1 MYGLHRYPLEKLST
15 KFMVRN
21 NKAMMGRHSKQ
32 TLQTLIRLST
42 ATLNHCKT
50 SEIRQTNKMLF
61 WLRSLTIYMLML
73 YKTSIQHVAICKYT
87 IPVCHMYRCTY
98 MYIKCHLLVKIIFPT
113 NIFLYIFVSYK
124 TTYFV
129 FLRLYCQFL
138 WIVRM
143 YFFDCPFG
151 IL

>member
-42 ATLNHCKT
+42 ATLNHCKA
-50 SEIRQTNKMLF
+50 SKIRQTNKMLF

-73 YKTSIQHVAICKYT
+73 YKTGIQHVAICKYT
-87 IPVCHMYRCTY
+87 IPVCHMCRCTY

-113 NIFLYIFVSYK
+113 KIFLYIFHIK
-124 TTYFV
+124 PLILFFFV
-129 FLRLYCQFL
+129 LCTLY
-138 WIVRM
+138 
-143 YFFDCPFG
+143 
-151 IL
+151 